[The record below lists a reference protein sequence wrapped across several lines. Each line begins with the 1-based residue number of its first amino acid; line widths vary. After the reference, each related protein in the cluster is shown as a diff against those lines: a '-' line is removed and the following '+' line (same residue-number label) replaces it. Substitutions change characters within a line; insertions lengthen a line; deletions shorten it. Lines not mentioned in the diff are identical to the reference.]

1 MDFNYDVA
9 LCNRL
14 RERGF
19 TDLEIEAIEAIQ
31 NEIVSTVARIIETDG
46 EEVLEYAC

>member
-1 MDFNYDVA
+1 MDFNYDIA

-14 RERGF
+14 RGF
-19 TDLEIEAIEAIQ
+19 TVEIEAIEAIQ